1 MLPAICVNDLM
12 LLLPMILP
20 SHVSHRNRFAA
31 PAPMTPMRRTF
42 PYTYYLSL
50 SCLEKV
56 KGIGVIAGSPPKH
69 LWCAGFLRPYA
80 FPFACLDGEA

>member
-1 MLPAICVNDLM
+1 
-12 LLLPMILP
+12 
-20 SHVSHRNRFAA
+20 
-31 PAPMTPMRRTF
+31 MTPMRRTF

-56 KGIGVIAGSPPKH
+56 KGIGVIRGSPPKH
-69 LWCAGFLRPYA
+69 LWCAGFLRPYP